1 MLVLSV
7 TAGFA
12 FLLADTLLE
21 HRDILSKDA
30 VGLIPVV
37 FSAIA
42 LLAGIV
48 AVVRWKEPVIK
59 FMHYVLIAS
68 VFVGLVGLYF
78 HVKEE
83 DDDEEKKP
91 AATQQQGKEEEKEK
105 EKSPLAPLSF
115 AGLAAIGLLG
125 TSRRWQAEVPGIDK
139 AAGRDRTG
147 AGKNRL

>member
-1 MLVLSV
+1 MLVLCV

-12 FLLADTLLE
+12 FLLLDTFLE
-21 HRDILSKDA
+21 HRDVLSKEFFA
-30 VGLIPVV
+30 LIPMI

-48 AVVRWKEPVIK
+48 AVVRWKEPVIRL
-59 FMHYVLIAS
+59 MHFVLIVS
-68 VFVGLVGLYF
+68 VVVGLAGIYF

-83 DDDEEKKP
+83 DDDEEKP
-91 AATQQQGKEEEKEK
+91 AVTEQQGKEEKEK

-125 TSRRWQAEVPGIDK
+125 TSRRWPAEV
-139 AAGRDRTG
+139 AGTT
-147 AGKNRL
+147 KRLP

>member
-1 MLVLSV
+1 MLRHYSLNRMLVLCV

-30 VGLIPVV
+30 MGLVPVI

-42 LLAGIV
+42 IV
-48 AVVRWKEPVIK
+48 IGVITVARWKETEIRL
-59 FMHYVLIAS
+59 MHYVLVAS
-68 VFVGLVGLYF
+68 ILVGLVGFYF

-83 DDDEEKKP
+83 DDDEKKP
-91 AATQQQGKEEEKEK
+91 ATAEQQGKEEKEK
-105 EKSPLAPLSF
+105 ERSPLAPFSF

-125 TSRRWQAEVPGIDK
+125 TSRGWPAES
-139 AAGRDRTG
+139 AGERPTRT
-147 AGKNRL
+147 NR